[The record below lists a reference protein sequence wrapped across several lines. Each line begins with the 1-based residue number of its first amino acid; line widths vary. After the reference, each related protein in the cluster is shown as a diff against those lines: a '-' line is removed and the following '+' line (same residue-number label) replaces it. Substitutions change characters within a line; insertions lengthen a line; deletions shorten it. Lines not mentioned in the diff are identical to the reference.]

1 MVERRVEI
9 RPSWPFRLP
18 RMLGRDA
25 TMVRRAGVLHRLIH
39 VGDEPVVVRA
49 AQPSRDRVVI
59 GAQGAAADVCD
70 EAIGRMRFALA
81 VDEDLRAFAERFRW
95 DPLVGAAVR
104 TSPWIRPTRR
114 PEPFEALAWAITEQL
129 IDYPRAAEIQRRI
142 VVRLGRR
149 CERTGLRDLPSA
161 ATLAAQAPAQLAA
174 FDLVAHRA
182 LTMVRAAREVASGRV
197 DLRAPD
203 HEAGWRRLRA
213 IPGIGSWTL
222 EILAYH
228 GQGRMDQV
236 PAGDLNLIKLV
247 GRLTSGGDPHARAT
261 EDEVREFFAP
271 YAPWGALAATY
282 LTATRRAAGPHPAG
296 TRSSARVVDPL
307 AA

>member
-1 MVERRVEI
+1 MIERRVEI
-9 RPSWPFRLP
+9 RPTWPFRLP
-18 RMLGRDA
+18 RSFGRDG

-39 VGDEPVVVRA
+39 VGDEGVVVRA

-59 GAQGAAADVCD
+59 GAQGAAADVCE
-70 EAIGRMRFALA
+70 EAIARMRFALA
-81 VDEDLRAFAERFRW
+81 VDEDLRAFHERFRW
-95 DPLVGAAVR
+95 DPLIGAAVR
-104 TSPWIRPTRR
+104 SSPWIRPARR

-149 CERTGLRDLPSA
+149 CERTGLRDLPTA
-161 ATLAAQAPAQLAA
+161 ATIAAQAPAQLAA

-182 LTMVRAAREVASGRV
+182 MTMVRAAREVASGRV
-197 DLRAPD
+197 DLRSGD
-203 HEAGWRRLRA
+203 HEAGWKRLRS
-213 IPGIGSWTL
+213 IPGVGSWTL

-247 GRLTSGGDPHARAT
+247 GRLASGGDPYARAT
-261 EDEVREFFAP
+261 EDEVRAYFEP

-282 LTATRRAAGPHPAG
+282 MTTTRRSAGPHPAG